1 MKFFPFYM
9 AILTFISSGWI
20 VASGNV
26 SMTLSTWIGL
36 LIFPFL
42 IVLVYP
48 INILLFK
55 AYQNLTDHSFE
66 YESAFQNLMSIFF
79 VCLHVPILLSIT
91 GVNIQVGLVISISIG
106 VLMIGI
112 GTLLPNTKRNA
123 LFGARTKWSLKDDE
137 VWKQTNQFAGKLFIW
152 FGLLLMAVGFI
163 SIISIGLFASML
175 TLIFAILM
183 IIIEIYSY
191 KSYKNVES
199 N

>member
-55 AYQNLTDHSFE
+55 AYQNLTDHSL
-66 YESAFQNLMSIFF
+66 SMS
-79 VCLHVPILLSIT
+79 
-91 GVNIQVGLVISISIG
+91 
-106 VLMIGI
+106 
-112 GTLLPNTKRNA
+112 LP
-123 LFGARTKWSLKDDE
+123 FRT
-137 VWKQTNQFAGKLFIW
+137 
-152 FGLLLMAVGFI
+152 
-163 SIISIGLFASML
+163 
-175 TLIFAILM
+175 
-183 IIIEIYSY
+183 
-191 KSYKNVES
+191 
-199 N
+199 